1 MQIRPDVLP
10 DDFSDE
16 ARAGSRL
23 GLGEAQVL
31 GADLGGNVVYKL
43 YNMVNSKFPI
53 LH

>member
-10 DDFSDE
+10 DDRSDE
-16 ARAGSRL
+16 ARAGR
-23 GLGEAQVL
+23 EAQVL
-31 GADLGGNVVYKL
+31 GADLGENVVYKL